1 MCRTSVLWQLVP
13 PYRDYLPGGHGT
25 LVYSRTLYGSTTKKT
40 AKFFVFFAKSR
51 RTKYLSASLIIYTT
65 LHKLYY
71 KRNNKKMLALLLWSS
86 GGTSTL
92 CRFGASPE
100 AGRDHVHRLLDP
112 FPRGGRCRP
121 EGSDQDGSQ
130 LDGGVM
136 APEAGEDVLRHSPSN
151 RSSLCLQEVLYAA
164 LHVL

>member
-1 MCRTSVLWQLVP
+1 MAASPILLRLPPRGPRDLGVPKSALALCR
-13 PYRDYLPGGHGT
+13 
-25 LVYSRTLYGSTTKKT
+25 STTRKT
-40 AKFFVFFAKSR
+40 VKFFEKKKKGR
-51 RTKYLSASLIIYTT
+51 HMEYLNASLIIYTA

-71 KRNNKKMLALLLWSS
+71 KRNNKKMLALLLWGS
-86 GGTSTL
+86 GGTSTP
-92 CRFGASPE
+92 CWSGASSE

-121 EGSDQDGSQ
+121 EGPDQDGSQ

-151 RSSLCLQEVLYAA
+151 RSSFCLQEVLDAA